1 MTCKQRVFSHAFD
14 LNYNDYNKNKKGNE
28 ILKTLKNEYNNTTNP
43 YKDDLFELNKFKN
56 HNEFLTIS
64 HSYYNFLY
72 DKCGIEFVQ
81 NMYNSNISSVD
92 EEKKDGVLEQEEETN
107 DCKERKAILYPY
119 GQFGT
124 HKKCNFLY
132 PYKIDISKWCNQKE
146 PCNYPFWLSENFP
159 ICEPKPNTQ
168 NPDKSSGSLAALI
181 GGSSPIYI
189 PFPVPVSLSS
199 MSDNDTFHETNPC
212 KGGEQM
218 CDKYNTILCKKGMCN
233 TCNKN
238 KRNVKCECRKNHHHA
253 NQTPCRSNKK
263 FKTGA
268 SF

>member
-1 MTCKQRVFSHAFD
+1 MTCKQRVFSHTFD
-14 LNYNDYNKNKKGNE
+14 LNYADYNKNKKGNE

-43 YKDDLFELNKFKN
+43 YKESLFELNKFQN
-56 HNEFLTIS
+56 HADFLTIS

-72 DKCGIEFVQ
+72 DKCGLEFVQ

-92 EEKKDGVLEQEEETN
+92 EDKKDGLLEQEQKQN
-107 DCKERKAILYPY
+107 NNCKERKAILYPY
-119 GQFGT
+119 GQFET
-124 HKKCNFLY
+124 QQKCNFLY

-146 PCNYPFWLSENFP
+146 PCNYPFWLSENYP

-168 NPDKSSGSLAALI
+168 KSDKSSCSLPGLI
-181 GGSSPIYI
+181 GGSCPIYL
-189 PFPVPVSLSS
+189 PVPVILSAMGDANS
-199 MSDNDTFHETNPC
+199 FHEKKTC

-218 CDKYNTILCKKGMCN
+218 CDRYNTILCKKGLCK

-238 KRNVKCECRKNHHHA
+238 KRNEKCECRKDHHSTK
-253 NQTPCRSNKK
+253 QTLGRSNQK